1 MRDQRAI
8 IARIFLAIGLL
19 GIASVEGMAAELAG
33 FAGAEVRLFPHSPR
47 FPEQRGSTFSPSLIL
62 QPEYRREWN
71 AGKDRLTVVPFLR
84 LDADD
89 DERTH
94 ADLRELNWL
103 RIGPDWDLRVGLGK
117 VFWGVA
123 EARHLVDIV
132 NQTDLVEN
140 IDEEDKLGQ
149 PMVNLNLTRKWGRAS
164 LFILPGFRERT
175 FPGREGRLR
184 FALPVDTDRASF
196 ESGANQRHV
205 DFAARW
211 SKPIGEWDIGISDFW
226 GTSREPRL
234 IPRISASASPVLIP
248 RYDIIHQTSVDVQAT
263 KGITLWKLEA
273 MTRGGHGNR
282 FGAVVAGFEHT
293 LSGILGTPVDLGVLG
308 EYLYDGRGNAAPP
321 TPFDDDV
328 FFGLRLALNDAQS
341 TTMLAG
347 VIVDRHSEASVYQ
360 IEASRR
366 LADKWTL
373 ELEGRLFAN
382 IPPSDVLFS
391 FSRDDY
397 LQLQV
402 KRFF

>member
-1 MRDQRAI
+1 MLRKVR
-8 IARIFLAIGLL
+8 IALAIGFVAIALNKAL
-19 GIASVEGMAAELAG
+19 GQEFAG
-33 FAGAEVRLFPHSPR
+33 FAGAELRVFPQSPA

-103 RIGPDWDLRVGLGK
+103 RVGRDWDLRVGIGK

-123 EARHLVDIV
+123 ESRHLVDVV
-132 NQTDLVEN
+132 NQADLVED

-184 FALPVDTDRASF
+184 FALPVDTDRPSF
-196 ESGANQRHV
+196 ESGAKQRHV

-211 SKPIGEWDIGISDFW
+211 SQPIGDWDIGVSDFW

-248 RYDIIHQTSVDVQAT
+248 RYDNIHQTSLEVQAT
-263 KGITLWKLEA
+263 KGNTLWKLEA

-293 LSGILGTPVDLGVLG
+293 LYGVLG
-308 EYLYDGRGNAAPP
+308 THADLGILAEYLYDGRGNAAPP
-321 TPFDDDV
+321 TPFDDDL
-328 FFGLRLALNDAQS
+328 FFGLRLAINDPQS

-347 VIVDRHSEASVYQ
+347 VIVDRHSEASAYQ

-366 LADKWTL
+366 LADKWSL
-373 ELEGRLFAN
+373 ELEGRLFTN